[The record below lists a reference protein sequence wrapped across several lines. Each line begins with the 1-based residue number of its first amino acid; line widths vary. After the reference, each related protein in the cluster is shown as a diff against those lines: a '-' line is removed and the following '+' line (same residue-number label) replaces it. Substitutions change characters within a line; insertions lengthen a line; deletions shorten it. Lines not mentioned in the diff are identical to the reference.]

1 MKKGKNSNHQTCIC
15 KTFIRFLFVFYIVFV
30 LKLDLYTD
38 QQLIAISAIFILIAP
53 VADWVIDWIYK

>member
-1 MKKGKNSNHQTCIC
+1 MKKGKNNNHQTCIC

-30 LKLDLYTD
+30 
-38 QQLIAISAIFILIAP
+38 LIAISAIFILIAP